1 MRLWLFLYGRCGIAI
16 DSRLIWKPR
25 MAIQI
30 TSEERMRLKARAR
43 HRLLGAVVL
52 LIATAIILP
61 LLLDQAPRPLNSDVV
76 IDMSETGITPK
87 NTAALPPATTAPSK
101 LLTPPSGRTLQN
113 TLSDNQPKTGKSA
126 NGMVA
131 ANPVV
136 LVSPPFV
143 PQPKSTEHKATET
156 KSAQV
161 GEKNKSAHSVLNSP
175 PVAAKSVKISQDE
188 KSLPKP
194 LPKPSLSQ
202 KTVDVHTRYVVQ
214 LGAFSSTANVRQL
227 CARLKGAGVAT
238 YTEVLPSGSTRVR
251 AGPFLSYAQ
260 ADKTLAKISMVGIQ
274 AQIVPLS
281 H

>member
-1 MRLWLFLYGRCGIAI
+1 
-16 DSRLIWKPR
+16 

-101 LLTPPSGRTLQN
+101 LLAPPSGRTLQN

-143 PQPKSTEHKATET
+143 PQPKSTEPKATET

-161 GEKNKSAHSVLNSP
+161 GEKNKSAHSVSNSP
-175 PVAAKSVKISQDE
+175 SVAAKSVKISQDE

-194 LPKPSLSQ
+194 LPKPAPKPSLSQ

-214 LGAFSSTANVRQL
+214 LGAFSSAANVRQL